1 MLGTVRGG
9 VEADLLENLDGHGMN
24 IAGRLRTGA
33 GDVGHATDGA
43 TEDGLREMA
52 PAGVAGAE
60 DEDEGFAH
68 SYGEKSAATG
78 TRLTGVRDADIGG
91 QTIGLL
97 GREEEDAFAAFDDGA
112 NYREYG
118 QEGEV
123 VFDFKR
129 HIGRADE
136 AGATVEDM
144 QGLGAADAMVGI
156 IGRPQLETGGDVGPD
171 DPAAVDVTLL
181 DAGDFREVQ
190 VNRG

>member
-1 MLGTVRGG
+1 MRRG
-9 VEADLLENLDGHGMN
+9 VEADLLEDLEGHRMDVT
-24 IAGRLRTGA
+24 GRLRTGA
-33 GDVGHATDGA
+33 GDVSQAADGA

-68 SYGEKSAATG
+68 RYGEKSAATG

-112 NYREYG
+112 DYREDG

-123 VFDFKR
+123 VFDLER
-129 HIGRADE
+129 HVGSADE
-136 AGATVEDM
+136 AGASVEDL

-156 IGRPQLETGGDVGPD
+156 IGRPQLEAGGDVGPD
-171 DPAAVDVTLL
+171 GAAAVDIALL
-181 DAGDFREVQ
+181 DAGDFGEMQ
-190 VNRG
+190 MDRG